1 MKKKEL
7 ISRGFTKRMSLEERA
22 LALKEGRE
30 QRLKELQEF
39 LDEVPSTP
47 SKPKRRRIGSGTMV
61 RVTLFPT
68 SSRPLV
74 SVMTLAEATE
84 HGYYSYQIIEV

>member
-1 MKKKEL
+1 MRTKREL

-30 QRLKELQEF
+30 QRLKELQEA
-39 LDEVPSTP
+39 DIPCTP
-47 SKPKRRRIGSGTMV
+47 KPKRRRVGSGTMV